1 MERSLLILCAFASL
15 VALACGGGGDAGP
28 SLENKLTESK
38 EAAAK
43 GVYRVTYEGAFQELN
58 STTTVVNRPPD
69 RRVDIKYDSGD
80 TEAVVLFQGELFEC
94 HNRQCNTVSE
104 DNQSVLDRL
113 SFIDSTIAFSEDI
126 NLEESTDDIKVN
138 PVVGSTIAGLEAE
151 CLEAVRSD
159 VVLKLCFAADSG
171 VLLLLDVE
179 NSMQDLRMTIEA
191 ISVDLDVQIEDVSPP
206 DI

>member
-126 NLEESTDDIKVN
+126 NLE
-138 PVVGSTIAGLEAE
+138 
-151 CLEAVRSD
+151 
-159 VVLKLCFAADSG
+159 
-171 VLLLLDVE
+171 
-179 NSMQDLRMTIEA
+179 
-191 ISVDLDVQIEDVSPP
+191 
-206 DI
+206 